1 MMNDLAVPVNFR
13 LKGLTTVLSVFFILA
28 VIFGTLGLIVMA
40 QEGFVNG
47 GLVLA
52 GIEFPVI
59 LCGGVFLVGKSNI
72 VISDSSIS
80 RYFWGRKIQEIEWS
94 NVQKVKVF
102 TLGGGASRK
111 GVLGYNVIRS
121 PASRAG
127 FLQKK
132 IWFSERPDDIAGL
145 IDAINLFIERFK
157 IDVEKNIDGMIS
169 TPTRI

>member
-1 MMNDLAVPVNFR
+1 
-13 LKGLTTVLSVFFILA
+13 
-28 VIFGTLGLIVMA
+28 
-40 QEGFVNG
+40 
-47 GLVLA
+47 
-52 GIEFPVI
+52 
-59 LCGGVFLVGKSNI
+59 
-72 VISDSSIS
+72 
-80 RYFWGRKIQEIEWS
+80 
-94 NVQKVKVF
+94 VF